1 MYACMNAHQLEV
13 PDAQPDLTPH
23 TEYNTVQCDAI
34 QSNPIQSNVVCC
46 DAFVIL
52 DGII

>member
-1 MYACMNAHQLEV
+1 MQLCTMYACMNAHQLEV

-23 TEYNTVQCDAI
+23 TEYNTVQC
-34 QSNPIQSNVVCC
+34 NPIQSNVVCC